1 MSLVRTIYTDGA
13 SSNNGRSNAK
23 AGIGV
28 WFGDNNDNN
37 ISCPVSFKPL
47 TNNVAELEAIY
58 LAILSSIDWLEGKNT
73 IIIKSDSQYSLNC
86 LTIWL
91 QGFKRRDWKTGQNKP
106 LKNKELIQKIDI
118 LILQYEDQIYFNHV
132 SAHMKAPHTT
142 DPKYSDWYGNFMAD
156 KLAVKGRSYDL
167 ETSLAE

>member
-1 MSLVRTIYTDGA
+1 MSLMRTIYTDGA

-58 LAILSSIDWLEGKNT
+58 LAIYASLDWLNDKNQ
-73 IIIKSDSQYSLNC
+73 ILIKSDSQYSINC

-91 QGFKRRDWKTGQNKP
+91 QGFKTRGWKTGQNKP
-106 LKNKELIQKIDI
+106 LKNKELIKKIDLL
-118 LILQYEDQIYFNHV
+118 LIQYEEQIHFSHV
-132 SAHMKAPHTT
+132 SAHLKAPHIS
-142 DPKYSDWYGNFMAD
+142 DSKYADWYGNFMAD
-156 KLAVKGRSYDL
+156 KLAVKGRS
-167 ETSLAE
+167 